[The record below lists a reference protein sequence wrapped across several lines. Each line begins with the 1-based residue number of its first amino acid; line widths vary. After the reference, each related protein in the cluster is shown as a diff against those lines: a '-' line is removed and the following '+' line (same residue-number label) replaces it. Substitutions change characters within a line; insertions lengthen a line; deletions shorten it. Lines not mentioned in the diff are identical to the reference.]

1 MEHWTG
7 FMTPAHRTSKPIL
20 VLSGTG
26 KTGRRVDRLLTDRG
40 LRVRIGSRSALPAFD
55 WADAGTWP
63 AALDGVGAV
72 YVCYQPDLALPGAT
86 DAIAAFTAE
95 AVEHDVERLVLLAGR
110 GESFVDAY
118 LADGDQQVLGRPPR
132 DFTSY
137 AVASAATGV
146 WSHVQEGAPA

>member
-1 MEHWTG
+1 
-7 FMTPAHRTSKPIL
+7 MTTDTQVSKPIL
-20 VLSGTG
+20 VLGGTG
-26 KTGRRVDRLLTDRG
+26 KTGRRVAQLLSDRG
-40 LRVRIGSRSALPAFD
+40 HHVRTGSRAASPAFD
-55 WADAGTWP
+55 WDDAGTWP
-63 AALDGVGAV
+63 GALRGVGAV